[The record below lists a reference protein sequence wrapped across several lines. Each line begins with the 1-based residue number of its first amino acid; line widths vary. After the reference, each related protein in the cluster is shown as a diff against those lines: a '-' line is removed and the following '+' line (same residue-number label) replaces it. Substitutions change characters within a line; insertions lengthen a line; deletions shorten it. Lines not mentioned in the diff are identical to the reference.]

1 MRKYLTDEEKISLIY
16 QSLEEV
22 EELIFFNVQDKM
34 KFNKYMLYL
43 NYLEKKGKVELKIL
57 ENWINKQRKIIVI
70 KK

>member
-34 KFNKYMLYL
+34 KFNKYML
-43 NYLEKKGKVELKIL
+43 
-57 ENWINKQRKIIVI
+57 
-70 KK
+70 